1 MDVSKAW
8 VARMLGEEARKDRDE
23 RQFVFE
29 YVRVRCVSEVTW
41 RCDHDDRSFEEKE
54 AGLRHA
60 R

>member
-1 MDVSKAW
+1 MDVRKAW
-8 VARMLGEEARKDRDE
+8 VARMLSEEARITRDE
-23 RQFVFE
+23 RQFVTE
-29 YVRVRCVSEVTW
+29 YVRVRCVSEQTW